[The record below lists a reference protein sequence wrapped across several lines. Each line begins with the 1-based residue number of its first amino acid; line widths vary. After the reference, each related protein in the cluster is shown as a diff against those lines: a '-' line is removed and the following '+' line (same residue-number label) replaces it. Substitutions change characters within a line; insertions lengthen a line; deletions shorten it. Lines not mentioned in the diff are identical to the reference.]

1 VKVNPALVT
10 CRLLAVLLLVAAPV
24 RAQQVTVAAARELY
38 AAAEYEGALAM
49 LEGLLQVAGLPS
61 EDRQTVELYRTL
73 CLMAVGKTA
82 EAAQAIDT
90 MVARDPLYRPA
101 ADDIPPRVR
110 TALTDARKRLLPS
123 IIQQKYVV
131 AKAAFDQKDF
141 TAAAAGFTQ
150 VLRGLADPDIALA
163 AAESPLSDLGLLA
176 AGFSDLTA
184 KAAAPPPAPPPAAEP
199 PPTPGPAPKPVKMPE
214 PVALPEPRIYGPEDG
229 NVVPPI
235 AIRQEIPAFPG
246 RVFLTGASV
255 LEVIVLPDGSVDS
268 AALERPLNPQY
279 DRLVLTAA
287 RTWAYQPAT
296 LNGVPVK
303 YRKRIQI
310 RLNVNR

>member
-1 VKVNPALVT
+1 MNVNPPLVA
-10 CRLLAVLLLVAAPV
+10 CRLLAVLLLAAAP
-24 RAQQVTVAAARELY
+24 AQAQPVSVAAARELY
-38 AAAEYEGALAM
+38 AAAEYEGALTM
-49 LEGLLQVAGLPS
+49 LDGLLQVAGLTS
-61 EDRQTVELYRTL
+61 ADRQTVELYRTL
-73 CLMAVGKTA
+73 CLMAVGKTT

-150 VLRGLADPDIALA
+150 VLRGLADPDIAPA
-163 AAESPLSDLGLLA
+163 AAEPPLSDLGLLA

-184 KAAAPPPAPPPAAEP
+184 RAAAPPPPPPAAEP
-199 PPTPGPAPKPVKMPE
+199 PPSPAPKPVEMPE

-235 AIRQEIPAFPG
+235 VIRQEIPPFPG
-246 RVFLTGASV
+246 RVFLTGGSV

-287 RTWAYQPAT
+287 KTWSYQPAT